1 MSPAARPSKRLA
13 GWRPLCRAA
22 KRARGRRAREAAL
35 VARPRLVS
43 MADTVARLNARF
55 AQGHPT
61 SNISAAGLVVHQF
74 DGVGLV
80 QLLQET
86 AIRNRL
92 PIERTGNVTTAVP
105 WLPCPEG
112 SWCSKF
118 ADRFSASV
126 VNRRLPHMLSGSA
139 PGVIL
144 APATASRALLCAW
157 ANDAHSMTEELTCMP
172 PDAVWKGRDVGRW
185 PFESS
190 ANCTPGCYRPPTAQ
204 ELARN
209 TTTPPR
215 KVKWCRSGSGAWCPW
230 RPGSLSDMLE
240 QSERQ
245 NRERQKH
252 SRWATSCN
260 QQGGCRYNELVLAA
274 EQWVHGLPGSIE
286 AFFVPKGSPHVEPT
300 RILHSQ
306 FLRQFELAVDP
317 PLLLEMDLAHLDAP
331 LRKWLPASDSEA
343 FVPHGP

>member
-1 MSPAARPSKRLA
+1 MP
-13 GWRPLCRAA
+13 
-22 KRARGRRAREAAL
+22 
-35 VARPRLVS
+35 
-43 MADTVARLNARF
+43 DTVARLNDRF

-61 SNISAAGLVVHQF
+61 SNVSAAGLVVHQF

-80 QLLQET
+80 QMLQET

-92 PIERTGNVTTAVP
+92 PAERTGNVTTAVP
-105 WLPCPEG
+105 WLPCPED

-126 VNRRLPHMLSGSA
+126 VSRRSPYMLSDGA

-144 APATASRALLCAW
+144 APATVSRALLCAW
-157 ANDAHSMTEELTCMP
+157 ANDGHSMTEELTCMP
-172 PDAVWKGRDVGRW
+172 PGAVWMGRDVGHWR
-185 PFESS
+185 FESS
-190 ANCTPGCYRPPTAQ
+190 ANCTPGCYRPLTAQ

-209 TTTPPR
+209 TTRPPR
-215 KVKWCRSGSGAWCPW
+215 KVRWCRPGSGAWCPW
-230 RPGSLSDMLE
+230 RPDSLSDMLE

-274 EQWVHGLPGSIE
+274 EQWVHDLPGTIE
-286 AFFVPKGSPHVEPT
+286 AFFVPKGSPHAERT

-306 FLRQFELAVDP
+306 FLRQFEPLPAAVEP
-317 PLLLEMDLAHLDAP
+317 PLLEMDLANLEAP
-331 LRKWLPASDSEA
+331 LRRLPGSDREVGVSRGA
-343 FVPHGP
+343 